1 MAEGRGVGSRSSQ
14 ARTDIVQSAAGL
26 MLRQGYAA
34 VTFRAVAI
42 DAGVTPGLVQYYFPV
57 LDDLFIAILENG
69 TDDLTARLDRAAASE
84 QPLRAI
90 WAYAN
95 DRAGAAMLLEFM
107 ALANHR
113 KAIGPVIG
121 RGGERL
127 RQALVAALEP
137 ALERY
142 RLTGPEVPAAAVVF
156 LMSAVPRMI
165 QLEESFGT
173 VTGHAEMLAL
183 IEQYLDTVE
192 PLTTEQ
198 KDPK

>member
-1 MAEGRGVGSRSSQ
+1 MAEQRGVGSRSSRT
-14 ARTDIVQSAAGL
+14 RTDIVRSAADL

-34 VTFRAVAI
+34 VTFRAVAAA
-42 DAGVTPGLVQYYFPV
+42 AGVTPGLVQYYYPL
-57 LDDLFIAILENG
+57 LDDLFVAILESG
-69 TDDLTARLDRAAASE
+69 TDDLVLRLERAAAADR
-84 QPLRAI
+84 PLRAI

-95 DRAGAAMLLEFM
+95 DKSGAALLLEFM

-127 RQALVAALEP
+127 RQALVAALDP
-137 ALERY
+137 ALRRY
-142 RLTGPEVPAAAVVF
+142 RLAGAEIPTAAVVF

-173 VTGHAEMLAL
+173 VTGHAEMIAL

-192 PLTTEQ
+192 PPEH
-198 KDPK
+198 PA